1 MIATFPRLDKPSNS
15 LFDPVHTLSL
25 SKGFPSPQSLPWS
38 PIHSPMR
45 KTQDERTDYHCAGCF
60 VLVGCKE
67 QGSDFVGQWRS
78 ADETITVEKAGDGFR
93 VTAELGNPD
102 MPFGSLES
110 MLDAESETLL
120 VRKGSQKKALELSG
134 DGSMISHLRNKARTF
149 SKVD

>member
-1 MIATFPRLDKPSNS
+1 MKKLITAAL
-15 LFDPVHTLSL
+15 V
-25 SKGFPSPQSLPWS
+25 
-38 PIHSPMR
+38 
-45 KTQDERTDYHCAGCF
+45 CF

-93 VTAELGNPD
+93 VTAELDNPD
-102 MPFGSLES
+102 MPFGSLEA

-149 SKVD
+149 SKAD

>member
-1 MIATFPRLDKPSNS
+1 MKKLITAAL
-15 LFDPVHTLSL
+15 V
-25 SKGFPSPQSLPWS
+25 
-38 PIHSPMR
+38 
-45 KTQDERTDYHCAGCF
+45 CF

-93 VTAELGNPD
+93 VTAELENPD
-102 MPFGSLES
+102 MPFGSLEEN
-110 MLDAESETLL
+110 LVAESETLL

-134 DGSMISHLRNKARTF
+134 DGSMISHLRNKPRTF